1 MTILL
6 RHPYGF
12 MKTDKLFILMLV
24 ILLPLTGCIDVSDN
38 ANADESV
45 NDEGGDETTVIN
57 NFYNNTT
64 VMNAASMPEYRF
76 LIFDTELENG
86 EWPQTTTLAG
96 NTEHVLLGSF
106 NTTGGLLNSIVYT
119 AHTCET
125 TDGWNAYA
133 ECYVAIKSACGDVVF
148 ANQLFS
154 AAASETMTIMLKGTV
169 AGNCTHEVYSYYN
182 IEQMSQNVPIRM
194 HFEIAMKEIVASSF

>member
-1 MTILL
+1 
-6 RHPYGF
+6 

-38 ANADESV
+38 ANADDSV

-86 EWPQTTTLAG
+86 EWPQTTTLTG

-106 NTTGGLLNSIVYT
+106 NTTGGLLYSIVYS

-133 ECYVAIKSACGDVVF
+133 ECYVAIKSTCSDVVF

-154 AAASETMTIMLKGTV
+154 AAASETNSYMLKGTV
-169 AGNCTHEVYSYYN
+169 ATNCTHEVYSYYN
-182 IEQMSQNVPIRM
+182 TDRMDQNPTIRM
-194 HFEIAMKEIVASSF
+194 HFEIAMKEIHALPL